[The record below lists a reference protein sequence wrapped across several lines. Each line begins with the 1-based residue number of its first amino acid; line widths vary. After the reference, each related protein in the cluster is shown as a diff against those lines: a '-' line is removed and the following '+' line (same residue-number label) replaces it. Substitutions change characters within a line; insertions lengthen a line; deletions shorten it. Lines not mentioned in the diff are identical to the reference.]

1 MQDASDIMLSAYNL
15 QYAVGGRQ
23 IIRGATFEVG
33 RGENFLIL
41 ASSGAGKTTLMKLCA
56 GILSPDRGSVFV
68 EGQDL
73 ALLPPEAIR
82 DLRMRLRFVFEE
94 GVLLNNMTLY
104 ENVAL
109 PLIYHTHLDGAS
121 IRNKVAE
128 ELESLRI
135 LEYAAEFPP
144 AVDRSVRRRAHV
156 AMALV
161 LRPDLLLVDNPLG
174 GFDQEISNLVLGRI
188 RRLREEHGT
197 TVVLASH
204 TLETLSKMT
213 DSIGILEGGKIVH
226 SGTLGKIVDMLKAME
241 DSRLGIID

>member
-1 MQDASDIMLSAYNL
+1 MQDASDIVLSAYNL
-15 QYAVGGRQ
+15 QYSAGGRQ
-23 IIRGATFEVG
+23 IIRGATFEVS
-33 RGENFLIL
+33 RGETFLVL
-41 ASSGAGKTTLMKLCA
+41 ASSGAGKTTLVKLCA
-56 GILSPDRGSVFV
+56 GILNPDQGSVLV

-73 ALLPPEAIR
+73 ATLSPAVRR
-82 DLRMRLRFVFEE
+82 DLRMRVRFIFEE

-104 ENVAL
+104 ENVSL
-109 PLIYHTHLDGAS
+109 PLLYHTHLDHEA
-121 IRNKVAE
+121 IKKKVSE
-128 ELESLRI
+128 ELDSLRI
-135 LEYAAEFPP
+135 LEYAFEIPA

-161 LRPDLLLVDNPLG
+161 MKPDILLVDNPLG

-197 TVVLASH
+197 TVILASH

-241 DSRLGIID
+241 DSRLGIIE

>member
-1 MQDASDIMLSAYNL
+1 MQDASDIVLSAYNL

-33 RGENFLIL
+33 RGENFLVL

-56 GILSPDRGSVFV
+56 GILNPDKGTVFV
-68 EGQDL
+68 EGRDMS
-73 ALLPPEAIR
+73 LLTPEAKR
-82 DLRMRLRFVFEE
+82 DLRMRLRFIFEE
-94 GVLLNNMTLY
+94 GVLLSNMTLY

-121 IRNKVAE
+121 IKTKVAE
-128 ELESLRI
+128 EMESLRI
-135 LEYAAEFPP
+135 LEYAGEFPP

-161 LRPDLLLVDNPLG
+161 LKPDILLVDNPLG
-174 GFDQEISNLVLGRI
+174 GFDQEISNLVIGRI
-188 RRLREEHGT
+188 RRLREELGT
-197 TVVLASH
+197 TVILASH

-226 SGTLGKIVDMLKAME
+226 SGTLGKIVNMLKAME
-241 DSRLGIID
+241 DSRLGIVD